1 MSLLESRD
9 AFPSQADP
17 HATRW
22 LRQHALS
29 EMPAGHVV
37 SQPSGHAARH
47 LHVEQLRIHL
57 VRIRRPTR
65 GWSGPV
71 GLPVVW
77 YGRLREDDLQDT
89 ARFWGA
95 RAARGSSTCVVR
107 LVRDVGVLVWA
118 GDDDAL
124 PALPAPSRWRMT
136 TRRSAQ
142 GLRVCPRDARAT
154 TARPERS

>member
-1 MSLLESRD
+1 MSLLESRH

-71 GLPVVW
+71 GLPVAGTVV
-77 YGRLREDDLQDT
+77 
-89 ARFWGA
+89 
-95 RAARGSSTCVVR
+95 CVKTSYKI
-107 LVRDVGVLVWA
+107 LLGFGVLVLLA
-118 GDDDAL
+118 V
-124 PALPAPSRWRMT
+124 P
-136 TRRSAQ
+136 
-142 GLRVCPRDARAT
+142 LRVWFGWSAT
-154 TARPERS
+154 WGTCLGWR